1 MKTKVMDLWAWATD
15 MVLLNV
21 MWFVFSIPVVTIGA
35 STVALWDVMLQRIR
49 NEEPFII
56 KDFYRSFRHHFK
68 RATLAWGFVLGIGL
82 LLVTNFVICHVFQE
96 LQILELVFAAFFLCL
111 IGFCQYIFPLVSQCE
126 KPLRELIKTA
136 AFLAIGF
143 LPKTM
148 MVTSVA
154 LFPLIIAVCVSRS
167 MFGMLLCT
175 VFVVAFSIWINART
189 LNPIFVNSIDTV
201 NVEK

>member
-1 MKTKVMDLWAWATD
+1 MKTKVMDLWEWATD
-15 MVLLNV
+15 LVLLNV
-21 MWFVFSIPVVTIGA
+21 LWFVCCIPLITIGA

-56 KDFYRSFRHHFK
+56 KDFYSSFRRHFK

-82 LLVTNFVICHVFQE
+82 LLVTNFVICHIFQE
-96 LQILELVFAAFFLCL
+96 LQVLELVFAAFFLCL

-126 KPLRELIKTA
+126 KSLRELIKTA

-143 LPKTM
+143 LPKTL

-154 LFPLIIAVCVSRS
+154 LLPLIIAVCVSHS
-167 MFGMLLCT
+167 MFGMLLCV
-175 VFVVAFSIWINART
+175 VFAVAFSTWLNARI
-189 LNPIFVNSIDTV
+189 LNQIF
-201 NVEK
+201 